1 MVFASVYLG
10 HWMFCYA
17 HLRDMDAT
25 QYAHVNIPPCVAVA
39 WTAFSTHHKDIN
51 APQYV
56 QADVPSSYL

>member
-1 MVFASVYLG
+1 
-10 HWMFCYA
+10 
-17 HLRDMDAT
+17 MDAT